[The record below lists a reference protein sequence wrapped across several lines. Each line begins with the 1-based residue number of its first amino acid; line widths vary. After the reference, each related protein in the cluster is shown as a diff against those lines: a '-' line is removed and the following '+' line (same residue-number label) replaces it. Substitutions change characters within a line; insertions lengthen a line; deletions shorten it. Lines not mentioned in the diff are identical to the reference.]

1 MDPHSPLS
9 NHNESTRPRPEQW
22 RQDAPGLL
30 DRHVDTESGWGMTVL
45 RIIAGL
51 AKWLEYETRP
61 TS

>member
-1 MDPHSPLS
+1 MR
-9 NHNESTRPRPEQW
+9 STRPRPEQW

-30 DRHVDTESGWGMTVL
+30 DGHVDTESGWGMTVL
-45 RIIAGL
+45 RIIARL